1 MIDVKTFITSHAEDV
16 MAMIQQHIDAYIQ
29 SRMGAIVQATLMSYL
44 AASANPKTAVEF
56 RLFNHQMMQL
66 ETAGLKTIWASIKD
80 DVAVQ
85 KGYSPRSMFVRYYSH
100 SNR

>member
-1 MIDVKTFITSHAEDV
+1 

-56 RLFNHQMMQL
+56 RLFNHQMRQL

-80 DVAVQ
+80 DQA
-85 KGYSPRSMFVRYYSH
+85 KK
-100 SNR
+100 